1 MKKGEL
7 LIKGVRIKTM
17 QKIFNKTEYKE
28 RRQTLGS
35 DMTEPEQ
42 RLWSIL
48 KNKQMGV
55 KFRRQHGIGHYIVDF
70 YSSEIKLVI
79 EVDGESHGTE
89 EAQAYD
95 QIREN
100 DMVNLGLYTLRFS
113 NQEVMQ
119 NLQGVFDCL
128 QRYIN
133 DPQN

>member
-1 MKKGEL
+1 
-7 LIKGVRIKTM
+7 M